1 MARRRVQ
8 VTVRILYVVLL
19 SLTMAVLAACGSNGN
34 GTEQA
39 PTATPNAESAA
50 SGASAVSARG
60 GVVRVINRDRGG
72 SGEYRFDPAKLRFE
86 VGQEVTFSL
95 SGETEFHT
103 FTVDELGID
112 VSMDVGETVEYTYTF
127 DKAGTFK
134 LTCIPHEALGMT
146 GEIVVE

>member
-1 MARRRVQ
+1 M
-8 VTVRILYVVLL
+8 RILSVGLMVLVVV
-19 SLTMAVLAACGSNGN
+19 ALAACGSNGD
-34 GTEQA
+34 GTEEAETAPSVSDSQASQA
-39 PTATPNAESAA
+39 P
-50 SGASAVSARG
+50 ARPLTS
-60 GVVRVINRDRGG
+60 GVVRVINRDQGG
-72 SGEYRFDPAKLRFE
+72 SGEYRFDPSQLRFE

-103 FTVDELGID
+103 FTVEALGID

-127 DKAGTFK
+127 DTAGTFK